1 MKLIFTAM
9 LMLDA
14 AINEQGGTAA
24 ILKAIDSVGER
35 AEKSNQKLAEE
46 VEQKMAKIGEL
57 ETGINEAKSAAQKAQ
72 DAIELFEQ
80 KQATA
85 GMGASAQQHKS
96 FHQELGE
103 VLGQRW
109 KSDIS
114 RYMDNNKQKGFHFDL
129 QAKAVGDMA
138 AGNLTGSYYSAQQQ
152 PGIVTRPYETTHMR
166 DILPVGQTDK
176 DTIRYVVDNGGEG
189 GPGMVAPG
197 GLKPQMD
204 RDLEIKDANVR
215 KIAVYFRIPEEMV
228 NDIPYIQ
235 SFLSQIGVEE
245 VMAEEDEQ
253 ILLGDG
259 TGQNLPGIY
268 TTAAAFARPTGV
280 TTVADANEFDAIR
293 AAQTQLMIARYQP
306 AVAIIAPADFY
317 NMSVTKDTTG
327 NYVLQGGGNGLN
339 PNFSG
344 LRLLVQNTMTAGSFL
359 VGDPRNTAIFDR
371 AGTTVRVFEQDQDNA
386 IRNLVT
392 VVIEKRLALV
402 NYRPNAW
409 VKGTFAA
416 AETALEAA

>member
-1 MKLIFTAM
+1 M
-9 LMLDA
+9 
-14 AINEQGGTAA
+14 
-24 ILKAIDSVGER
+24 
-35 AEKSNQKLAEE
+35 
-46 VEQKMAKIGEL
+46 EQKDTNIDVIIKSIDKVAADVKADVQQMKSDISADVETKLKSVQDDIIGD
-57 ETGINEAKSAAQKAQ
+57 IDKAKSLSQQAI
-72 DAIELFEQ
+72 DAIEEMKQ
-80 KQATA
+80 KAATA
-85 GMGASAQQHKS
+85 GMGAGQPQYKS

-103 VLGQRW
+103 VMGKKW
-109 KSDIS
+109 KEDIG
-114 RYMDNNKQKGFHFDL
+114 RYFDHDKKKGFSFDL

-138 AGNLTGSYYSAQQQ
+138 AANLTGSYYSAQQQ
-152 PGIVTRPYETTHMR
+152 PGIVARPYETTHMR

-189 GPGMVAPG
+189 GPAMVAAG

-215 KIAVYFRIPEEMV
+215 KIATYFRIPEEMV

-245 VMAEEDEQ
+245 VMAVEDAQ
-253 ILLGDG
+253 ILFGDG
-259 TGQNLPGIY
+259 TGQNLNGIY
-268 TTAAAFARPTGV
+268 TTATAFARPSGV
-280 TTVADANEFDAIR
+280 VTVADANEFDAIR
-293 AAQTQLMIARYQP
+293 AAQTQLFIARYQP
-306 AVAIIAPADFY
+306 SVAIIAPADYY

-344 LRLLVQNTMTAGSFL
+344 MRILVQNTMTAGSFL
-359 VGDPRNTAIFDR
+359 VGDPRTTAIFDR

-386 IRNLVT
+386 IRNLIT

-402 NYRPNAW
+402 NYRPTSW
-409 VKGTFAA
+409 VKGTFTA